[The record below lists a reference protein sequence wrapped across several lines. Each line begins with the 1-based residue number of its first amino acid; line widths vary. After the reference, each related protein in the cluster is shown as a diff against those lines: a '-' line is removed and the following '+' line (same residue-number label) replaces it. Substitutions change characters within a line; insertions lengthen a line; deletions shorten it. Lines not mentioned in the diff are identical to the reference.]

1 MKFRIYS
8 DGMVIDENEITD
20 LENPPPSDI
29 SSELVD
35 VPDLIFEHICD
46 SIEGK

>member
-20 LENPPPSDI
+20 IENPPPCDI
-29 SSELVD
+29 SSEIVD
-35 VPDLIFEHICD
+35 VPYLIVEHIQD
-46 SIEGK
+46 SLEGK